1 MTTFEGGASIN
12 SEDGIILSGEL
23 DQPKRPFQDE
33 HFVLN
38 LTKLQEVPKYFVGN
52 IEIVVDVTDYDHF
65 RISSFQFKLS
75 TFLKWVTR
83 FLHN

>member
-65 RISSFQFKLS
+65 RISFFSVQSVDISKMGDKIFA
-75 TFLKWVTR
+75 
-83 FLHN
+83 

>member
-65 RISSFQFKLS
+65 RISFLS
-75 TFLKWVTR
+75 VQTVDISKMGDKIFA
-83 FLHN
+83 

>member
-12 SEDGIILSGEL
+12 SDDGIILSGEL

-65 RISSFQFKLS
+65 RNSFFSSNCQHFY
-75 TFLKWVTR
+75 
-83 FLHN
+83 NGP

>member
-12 SEDGIILSGEL
+12 SEDGIIISGEL
-23 DQPKRPFQDE
+23 DQPKRPFEDE

-65 RISSFQFKLS
+65 RTSFLS
-75 TFLKWVTR
+75 PWYEPACLA
-83 FLHN
+83 